1 MARINDIPFSDIYIT
16 PDKTAFIN
24 DRKTENGLAILRA
37 DDFDRFYE
45 QLVKAWDGNNPSYSL
60 LYDNIFYRVERTVAL
75 YGVQFCARKMPEK
88 VPEFTSLGFPN
99 ELTRMLL
106 SLSGASG

>member
-60 LYDNIFYRVERTVAL
+60 LYDNIFIVSSEPLPSMAYNFAPAKCRKRFPSLPVLVFRT
-75 YGVQFCARKMPEK
+75 
-88 VPEFTSLGFPN
+88 S
-99 ELTRMLL
+99 
-106 SLSGASG
+106 

>member
-37 DDFDRFYE
+37 DDFDRFYD
-45 QLVKAWDGNNPSYSL
+45 QLVQAWDGNNPSYSL
-60 LYDNIFYRVERTVAL
+60 LYDNIFYRL
-75 YGVQFCARKMPEK
+75 
-88 VPEFTSLGFPN
+88 
-99 ELTRMLL
+99 
-106 SLSGASG
+106 